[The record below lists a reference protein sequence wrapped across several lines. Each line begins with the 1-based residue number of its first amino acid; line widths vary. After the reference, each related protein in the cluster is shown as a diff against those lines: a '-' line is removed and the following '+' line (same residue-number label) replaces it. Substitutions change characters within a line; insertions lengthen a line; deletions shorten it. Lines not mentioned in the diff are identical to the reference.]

1 MFFLKM
7 EKEDL
12 ILSKL
17 NSIESELS
25 YIREHIIDITLTEDD
40 ISSLKEAEKDLKSG
54 KTRRL

>member
-1 MFFLKM
+1 M